1 MKHTYIFA
9 MIAAMLS
16 LSACSMLKPFKV
28 FNTETQEHSKNPAN
42 ATEYICENNKHF
54 FVRMLNKGS
63 DAWLIF
69 PDHEVNLAQ
78 SSSDK
83 NRYVSGAITLVLNGE
98 QSTLTDGDVLSYT
111 GCKAQATK

>member
-9 MIAAMLS
+9 MIAAVLS
-16 LSACSMLKPFKV
+16 LPACSMLKPFKV
-28 FNTETQEHSKNPAN
+28 FNTETQERSKNPAN

-111 GCKAQATK
+111 GCKARVTK

>member
-1 MKHTYIFA
+1 MKHTYI
-9 MIAAMLS
+9 ITIIVAALS
-16 LSACSMLKPFKV
+16 LSACSMFKPFKI
-28 FNTETQEHSKNPAN
+28 FNTETQERSRNPEN
-42 ATEYICENNKHF
+42 ATEYVCENNKHF

-78 SSSDK
+78 STTEK

-98 QSTLTDGDVLSYT
+98 QTTLTDGDVLAYT
-111 GCKAQATK
+111 GCKAQVTK

>member
-1 MKHTYIFA
+1 MKQIHIVA
-9 MIAAMLS
+9 LASIALVI
-16 LSACSMLKPFKV
+16 SACSIVKPLNVFK
-28 FNTETQEHSKNPAN
+28 TETKERSKNPEN

-54 FVRMLNKGS
+54 FVRMLNKGA

-78 SSSDK
+78 SSTDK

-98 QSTLTDGDVLSYT
+98 QTTLTDGDVLSYT
-111 GCKAQATK
+111 GCKAQLQK